1 MEITKIQALTK
12 QKYRIFLDGESAFA
26 VYKGELSR
34 YHLEEGAVLPP
45 EVYEELVNRV
55 LKKRATLRA
64 MHILERTDKTEAQ
77 LRRKLEE
84 SEYPKEAVES
94 AIAYVTSYG
103 YLDDRRYAEHYIEW
117 KKQGKGKARLKM
129 ELVQKGISRE
139 IIEEVLESTDFG
151 ETREMIR
158 QIILKKRKTDI
169 PMNEKEKQRIY
180 GFLMRKGFSSSDIL
194 AVMREEEWR
203 NNTEFRQIIQREVIF
218 KTLFS

>member
-103 YLDDRRYAEHYIEW
+103 YLDDRRYAEHYIER

-203 NNTEFRQIIQREVIF
+203 NNTEF
-218 KTLFS
+218 

>member
-94 AIAYVTSYG
+94 AIAYVTSFG

-169 PMNEKEKQRIY
+169 PMNEKEKQRLY

-203 NNTEFRQIIQREVIF
+203 NNIEF
-218 KTLFS
+218 

>member
-169 PMNEKEKQRIY
+169 PMNEKEKQRLY

-194 AVMREEEWR
+194 AVMREGEWR
-203 NNTEFRQIIQREVIF
+203 NNIEF
-218 KTLFS
+218 

>member
-64 MHILERTDKTEAQ
+64 MHILERTDKTEVQ

-158 QIILKKRKTDI
+158 QIILNKRKTDI
-169 PMNEKEKQRIY
+169 PMNEKEKQRLY

-203 NNTEFRQIIQREVIF
+203 NNTEF
-218 KTLFS
+218 

>member
-64 MHILERTDKTEAQ
+64 MHILERTDKTEVQ

-103 YLDDRRYAEHYIEW
+103 YLYDRRYAEHYIEW

-169 PMNEKEKQRIY
+169 PMNEKEKQRLY

-203 NNTEFRQIIQREVIF
+203 NNTEF
-218 KTLFS
+218 

>member
-1 MEITKIQALTK
+1 MEITKVQALTK

-117 KKQGKGKARLKM
+117 QKQGKGKARLKM

-169 PMNEKEKQRIY
+169 PMNEKEKQRLY

-203 NNTEFRQIIQREVIF
+203 NNTEF
-218 KTLFS
+218 

>member
-117 KKQGKGKARLKM
+117 KKQGKGNARLKM

-139 IIEEVLESTDFG
+139 IIEEVLELTDFG

-169 PMNEKEKQRIY
+169 PMNEKEKQRLY

-203 NNTEFRQIIQREVIF
+203 NNTEF
-218 KTLFS
+218 

>member
-139 IIEEVLESTDFG
+139 IIEEGLESTDFG

-203 NNTEFRQIIQREVIF
+203 NNTEF
-218 KTLFS
+218 

>member
-12 QKYRIFLDGESAFA
+12 QKYRIFLDGESAFT

-45 EVYEELVNRV
+45 EVYEELVNGV

-77 LRRKLEE
+77 LRKKLEE

-103 YLDDRRYAEHYIEW
+103 YLDDRRYAKHYIEW

-158 QIILKKRKTDI
+158 QIILKKRKTNI
-169 PMNEKEKQRIY
+169 PMNEKEKQKLY
-180 GFLMRKGFSSSDIL
+180 GFLMRKGFASSDIL

-203 NNTEFRQIIQREVIF
+203 NNIEF
-218 KTLFS
+218 

>member
-151 ETREMIR
+151 EMREMIR

-169 PMNEKEKQRIY
+169 PMNEKEKQRLY

-203 NNTEFRQIIQREVIF
+203 NNIEF
-218 KTLFS
+218 

>member
-12 QKYRIFLDGESAFA
+12 QKYRIVLDGESAFT

-45 EVYEELVNRV
+45 EVYEELVNGV

-77 LRRKLEE
+77 LRKKLEE

-103 YLDDRRYAEHYIEW
+103 YLDDRRYAKHYIEW

-129 ELVQKGISRE
+129 GLAQKGISRE

-158 QIILKKRKTDI
+158 QIILKKRKTNI
-169 PMNEKEKQRIY
+169 PMNEKEKQRFY
-180 GFLMRKGFSSSDIL
+180 GFLMRKGFPSSDIL

-203 NNTEFRQIIQREVIF
+203 NNIEF
-218 KTLFS
+218 

>member
-1 MEITKIQALTK
+1 MEITKVQALTK

-45 EVYEELVNRV
+45 ELYEELVNRV

-169 PMNEKEKQRIY
+169 PMNEKEKQRLY

-203 NNTEFRQIIQREVIF
+203 NNTEF
-218 KTLFS
+218 

>member
-12 QKYRIFLDGESAFA
+12 QKYRIFLDGESAFV

-169 PMNEKEKQRIY
+169 PMNEKEKQRLY

-203 NNTEFRQIIQREVIF
+203 NNIEF
-218 KTLFS
+218 

>member
-158 QIILKKRKTDI
+158 QLILKKRKTDI
-169 PMNEKEKQRIY
+169 PMNEKEKQRLY

-203 NNTEFRQIIQREVIF
+203 NNIEF
-218 KTLFS
+218 

>member
-158 QIILKKRKTDI
+158 QIILKRRKTDI

-203 NNTEFRQIIQREVIF
+203 NNTEF
-218 KTLFS
+218 

>member
-151 ETREMIR
+151 ESREMIR

-169 PMNEKEKQRIY
+169 PINEKEKQRLY

-203 NNTEFRQIIQREVIF
+203 NNTEF
-218 KTLFS
+218 

>member
-12 QKYRIFLDGESAFA
+12 QKYRIFLDGESAFT

-45 EVYEELVNRV
+45 EVYEELVNGV

-77 LRRKLEE
+77 LRKKLEE

-103 YLDDRRYAEHYIEW
+103 YLDDRRYAKHYIEW
-117 KKQGKGKARLKM
+117 KKKGKGKARLKM

-158 QIILKKRKTDI
+158 QIILKKRKTNI
-169 PMNEKEKQRIY
+169 PMNEKEKQRLY

-203 NNTEFRQIIQREVIF
+203 NNIEF
-218 KTLFS
+218 

>member
-12 QKYRIFLDGESAFA
+12 QKYRIFLDGESAFT

-34 YHLEEGAVLPP
+34 YHLEEGAVLHP
-45 EVYEELVNRV
+45 EVYEELVNGV
-55 LKKRATLRA
+55 LKKRAILRA

-77 LRRKLEE
+77 LRKKLEE

-103 YLDDRRYAEHYIEW
+103 YLDDRRYAKHYIEW

-129 ELVQKGISRE
+129 ELAQKGISRE

-158 QIILKKRKTDI
+158 QIILKKRKTNI
-169 PMNEKEKQRIY
+169 PMNEKEKQRLS
-180 GFLMRKGFSSSDIL
+180 GFLMSKGFSSSDIL

-203 NNTEFRQIIQREVIF
+203 NNIEF
-218 KTLFS
+218 

>member
-26 VYKGELSR
+26 VYKGELSC

-169 PMNEKEKQRIY
+169 PMNEKEKQRLY

-203 NNTEFRQIIQREVIF
+203 NNIEF
-218 KTLFS
+218 

>member
-1 MEITKIQALTK
+1 MEISKIQALTK

-203 NNTEFRQIIQREVIF
+203 NNTEF
-218 KTLFS
+218 

>member
-1 MEITKIQALTK
+1 MEITKVQALTK

-169 PMNEKEKQRIY
+169 PMNEKEKQRLY

-194 AVMREEEWR
+194 ALV
-203 NNTEFRQIIQREVIF
+203 
-218 KTLFS
+218 K

>member
-12 QKYRIFLDGESAFA
+12 QKYRIFLDGESAFT

-45 EVYEELVNRV
+45 EVYEELVNGV

-77 LRRKLEE
+77 LRKKLEE

-94 AIAYVTSYG
+94 AIAYVTSDG
-103 YLDDRRYAEHYIEW
+103 YLDDRRYAKHYIEW

-129 ELVQKGISRE
+129 ELAQKGISRE

-158 QIILKKRKTDI
+158 QIILKKRKTNI
-169 PMNEKEKQRIY
+169 PMNEKEKQRLY
-180 GFLMRKGFSSSDIL
+180 GFLMRKGFPSSDIL

-203 NNTEFRQIIQREVIF
+203 NNIEF
-218 KTLFS
+218 

>member
-12 QKYRIFLDGESAFA
+12 QKYRIFLDGESAFT

-45 EVYEELVNRV
+45 EVYEELVNGV

-77 LRRKLEE
+77 LRKKLEE

-103 YLDDRRYAEHYIEW
+103 YLDDRRYAKHYIEW

-158 QIILKKRKTDI
+158 QIILKKRKTNI
-169 PMNEKEKQRIY
+169 PMNEKEKQRLY
-180 GFLMRKGFSSSDIL
+180 GFLMRKGFPSSDIL

-203 NNTEFRQIIQREVIF
+203 NNIEF
-218 KTLFS
+218 

>member
-158 QIILKKRKTDI
+158 LIILKKRKTDI
-169 PMNEKEKQRIY
+169 PMNEKEKKRLY

-203 NNTEFRQIIQREVIF
+203 NNIEF
-218 KTLFS
+218 

>member
-203 NNTEFRQIIQREVIF
+203 NNIEF
-218 KTLFS
+218 

>member
-12 QKYRIFLDGESAFA
+12 QKYRIFLDGESAFT

-45 EVYEELVNRV
+45 EVYEELVNKV

-77 LRRKLEE
+77 LRKKLEE

-158 QIILKKRKTDI
+158 QIILKKRKTNI
-169 PMNEKEKQRIY
+169 PMNEKEKQRLY
-180 GFLMRKGFSSSDIL
+180 GFLMRKGFPSSDIL

-203 NNTEFRQIIQREVIF
+203 NNIEF
-218 KTLFS
+218 

>member
-1 MEITKIQALTK
+1 MEITKVQALTK

-139 IIEEVLESTDFG
+139 IIEEVLESTEFG

-158 QIILKKRKTDI
+158 QIIIKKRKTDI
-169 PMNEKEKQRIY
+169 PMNEKEKQRLY

-203 NNTEFRQIIQREVIF
+203 NNTEF
-218 KTLFS
+218 

>member
-64 MHILERTDKTEAQ
+64 MHILERTDKTEVQ

-169 PMNEKEKQRIY
+169 PMNEKEKQRLY

-203 NNTEFRQIIQREVIF
+203 NNTE
-218 KTLFS
+218 L

>member
-117 KKQGKGKARLKM
+117 KKQGEGKARLKM

-203 NNTEFRQIIQREVIF
+203 NNTEF
-218 KTLFS
+218 

>member
-139 IIEEVLESTDFG
+139 IIEEILESTDFG

-169 PMNEKEKQRIY
+169 PMNEKEKQRLY

-203 NNTEFRQIIQREVIF
+203 NNIEF
-218 KTLFS
+218 

>member
-45 EVYEELVNRV
+45 EIYEELVNRV

-139 IIEEVLESTDFG
+139 IIEKVLESTDFG

-169 PMNEKEKQRIY
+169 PMNEKEKQRLY

-203 NNTEFRQIIQREVIF
+203 NNTEF
-218 KTLFS
+218 

>member
-1 MEITKIQALTK
+1 MEITKVQALTK

-151 ETREMIR
+151 EMREMIR

-169 PMNEKEKQRIY
+169 PMNEKEKQRLY

-203 NNTEFRQIIQREVIF
+203 NNTEF
-218 KTLFS
+218 

>member
-1 MEITKIQALTK
+1 
-12 QKYRIFLDGESAFA
+12 
-26 VYKGELSR
+26 
-34 YHLEEGAVLPP
+34 
-45 EVYEELVNRV
+45 
-55 LKKRATLRA
+55 

-158 QIILKKRKTDI
+158 QIILKKRKDRYSH
-169 PMNEKEKQRIY
+169 E
-180 GFLMRKGFSSSDIL
+180 
-194 AVMREEEWR
+194 
-203 NNTEFRQIIQREVIF
+203 
-218 KTLFS
+218 

>member
-1 MEITKIQALTK
+1 MEITKVQALTK

-117 KKQGKGKARLKM
+117 KKQGKGKSRLKM

-169 PMNEKEKQRIY
+169 PMNEKEKQRLY

-203 NNTEFRQIIQREVIF
+203 NNTEF
-218 KTLFS
+218 

>member
-12 QKYRIFLDGESAFA
+12 QKYRIFLDEEPAFT

-45 EVYEELVNRV
+45 EVYEELVNGV

-129 ELVQKGISRE
+129 ELVPKGISRE

-151 ETREMIR
+151 ETRELIR

-169 PMNEKEKQRIY
+169 PMNEKEKQRLY
-180 GFLMRKGFSSSDIL
+180 GVLMRKGFSSSDIL

-203 NNTEFRQIIQREVIF
+203 NNIEF
-218 KTLFS
+218 

>member
-139 IIEEVLESTDFG
+139 IIEEVLEATDFG

-169 PMNEKEKQRIY
+169 PMNEKEKQRLY

-203 NNTEFRQIIQREVIF
+203 NNTEF
-218 KTLFS
+218 

>member
-12 QKYRIFLDGESAFA
+12 QKYRIFLDGKSAFA

-169 PMNEKEKQRIY
+169 PMNEKEKQRLY

-203 NNTEFRQIIQREVIF
+203 NNTEF
-218 KTLFS
+218 

>member
-169 PMNEKEKQRIY
+169 PMNEKEKQRLY

-203 NNTEFRQIIQREVIF
+203 INIEI
-218 KTLFS
+218 

>member
-12 QKYRIFLDGESAFA
+12 QKYRIFLDGDSACA

-203 NNTEFRQIIQREVIF
+203 NNTEF
-218 KTLFS
+218 